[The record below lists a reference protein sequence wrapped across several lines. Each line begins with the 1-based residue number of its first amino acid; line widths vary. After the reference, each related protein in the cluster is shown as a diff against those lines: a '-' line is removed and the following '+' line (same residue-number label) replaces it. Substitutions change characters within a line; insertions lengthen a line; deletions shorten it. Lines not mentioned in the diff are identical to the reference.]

1 MIEESCTSSAS
12 LSPKLLR
19 AFELICALC
28 EDRIAPEQLSE
39 LKSLLRVDPEAR
51 KFYAQMM
58 QIESS
63 LIQYIF

>member
-12 LSPKLLR
+12 LSPNLLR

-39 LKSLLRVDPEAR
+39 LKSLLCVDPEAR